1 MNAQEYRKTLTPLQ
15 AKAFYKL
22 LETRLQEAGYYR
34 RNVETNNA
42 TDALQRGAVKDMEE
56 EFTTLKNDYYQEKEE
71 IERQIKE
78 LRERASQLWDNFRKA
93 EEELYH
99 KAYLKVEDKVQEIR
113 KARGN
118 ASQEREIIETLAIA
132 EYQKRLDKK
141 AKKEVA

>member
-15 AKAFYKL
+15 SKAFYKL

-56 EFTTLKNDYYQEKEE
+56 EFTTLKNDYYQEKED

-78 LRERASQLWDNFRKA
+78 LQTRASQLWDNYRKA
-93 EEELYH
+93 EDELYH

-113 KARGN
+113 KTRGN

-132 EYQKRLDKK
+132 EYQKRIDKK
-141 AKKEVA
+141 TRKAVA

>member
-1 MNAQEYRKTLTPLQ
+1 MNAQEYRKTLTPSQ
-15 AKAFYKL
+15 SKAFYKL

-42 TDALQRGAVKDMEE
+42 TDALQRGAVKEMHE
-56 EFTTLKNDYYQEKEE
+56 EFETLKGNYYREKEE

-99 KAYLKVEDKVQEIR
+99 KAYLKVEDEVQEIR

-118 ASQEREIIETLAIA
+118 ASQEREKSGLANDVKTSSA
-132 EYQKRLDKK
+132 SS
-141 AKKEVA
+141 VSW

>member
-15 AKAFYKL
+15 SKAFHKL

-34 RNVETNNA
+34 RNWETNNA

-99 KAYLKVEDKVQEIR
+99 KAYLKVEDEVQEIR

>member
-1 MNAQEYRKTLTPLQ
+1 MNAQEYRKTLTPSQ
-15 AKAFYKL
+15 SKAFYKL

-42 TDALQRGAVKDMEE
+42 TDALQRGAVKEMHE
-56 EFTTLKNDYYQEKEE
+56 EFETLKGNYYREKEE

-99 KAYLKVEDKVQEIR
+99 KAYLKVEDEVQEIR

>member
-1 MNAQEYRKTLTPLQ
+1 MNAQEYRKTLTPSQ
-15 AKAFYKL
+15 SKAFYKL

-42 TDALQRGAVKDMEE
+42 TDALQRGAVKEMHE
-56 EFTTLKNDYYQEKEE
+56 EFETLKGDYYREKEE

-99 KAYLKVEDKVQEIR
+99 KAYLKVEDEVQEIR

>member
-15 AKAFYKL
+15 SKAFYKL

-34 RNVETNNA
+34 KNVETNNA
-42 TDALQRGAVKDMEE
+42 TDALQRGAVKEMHE
-56 EFTTLKNDYYQEKEE
+56 EFETLKGDYYREKEE

-99 KAYLKVEDKVQEIR
+99 KAYLKVEDEVQEIR
-113 KARGN
+113 KARGD